1 MKALVIEEP
10 LKMHLTEIPRP
21 ELESGEA
28 LIRVQY
34 IGICGTDIHVFN
46 GHHPTAVFPLVPGH
60 EFVGELVQIS
70 GEGAEGFEL
79 GDTVVAQE
87 LLTCGRCD
95 ACAKGEDNVCEHLKI
110 IGVHAD
116 GGFAEYVRVKTRKM
130 YRVPKSVDLRRAA
143 LIEPLAVAVHDV
155 RMSGLKIG
163 ESALIVGGGPIGQL
177 IACVAKAAGARR
189 VVVSEVVESRRVLA
203 EKLGCIALNPLDH
216 DFAAKLLAANGGK
229 PYDVSFEAAGVPSAI
244 TNCVDYT
251 KNTGAIVQIA
261 MTREPYPVDTGKLF
275 AKELRVQGVRIH
287 SHYAFSCAVHLVS
300 SGMLDEA
307 LDLLISKVFPFDA
320 VADAFDYAETHKD
333 AFKVLVQIGS

>member
-1 MKALVIEEP
+1 MC
-10 LKMHLTEIPRP
+10 
-21 ELESGEA
+21 
-28 LIRVQY
+28 IR
-34 IGICGTDIHVFN
+34 DR
-46 GHHPTAVFPLVPGH
+46 
-60 EFVGELVQIS
+60 IS

-189 VVVSEVVESRRVLA
+189 VVVSEVVELSL
-203 EKLGCIALNPLDH
+203 
-216 DFAAKLLAANGGK
+216 
-229 PYDVSFEAAGVPSAI
+229 
-244 TNCVDYT
+244 
-251 KNTGAIVQIA
+251 
-261 MTREPYPVDTGKLF
+261 
-275 AKELRVQGVRIH
+275 IH
-287 SHYAFSCAVHLVS
+287 
-300 SGMLDEA
+300 
-307 LDLLISKVFPFDA
+307 I
-320 VADAFDYAETHKD
+320 
-333 AFKVLVQIGS
+333 

>member
-1 MKALVIEEP
+1 MKALVIEKP
-10 LKMHLTEIPRP
+10 LEMHITEVPRP
-21 ELESGEA
+21 ELNDGEA

-34 IGICGTDIHVFN
+34 IGICGTDVHVFN
-46 GHHPTAVFPLVPGH
+46 GHHPTATFPLIPGH
-60 EFVGELVQIS
+60 EFVGELVQIR
-70 GEGAEGFEL
+70 GEDSEAFQL

-116 GGFAEYVRVKTRKM
+116 GGFAEFVRVKTKKM

-163 ESALIVGGGPIGQL
+163 ESALVIGGGPIGQL
-177 IACVAKAAGARR
+177 IGCVAKAAGARK
-189 VVVSEVVESRRVLA
+189 VVISEVVESRRALA
-203 EKLGCIALNPLDH
+203 EKLGMIALNPLDP
-216 DFAAKLLAANGGK
+216 DFSAKLLAANDGNN
-229 PYDVSFEAAGVPSAI
+229 YDVSFEAAGVPSAI
-244 TNCVDYT
+244 TTCVDYT
-251 KNTGAIVQIA
+251 KNTGTIVQIA

-287 SHYAFSCAVHLVS
+287 NQYAFEGAVNLVA

-307 LDLLISKVFPFDA
+307 IDLLTSKVFPFDE
-320 VADAFDYAETHKD
+320 VAAAFQYAEKNKD
-333 AFKVLVQIGS
+333 AFKVLVQIGD